1 MQKMMQKAVKSLRQ
15 RPVKPS
21 GSDGDASTVASPSDD
36 ANAIPLDPQEIL
48 DMARQQ
54 TGLEQL
60 VGSEEDVL
68 AAADVLLKSAL
79 PEGKDMS
86 FLGRFLLSQ
95 RVRQAFCNLL
105 YMADRA
111 HSHPAIL
118 RQQIEQPIF
127 VVGFDR
133 VSVSLVQQLLACD
146 EANRAPTFSE
156 MLYPFG
162 EQGEYVQGASPQE
175 DSQTRLAAAQE
186 AMDLMFSTNDY
197 LTRLGALTAD
207 TPFDDSMIVENSLRS
222 ASLATHFDAPVYQ
235 SWLSSNH
242 PSYTFHKTFLQHLQ
256 WQRAGDRWVLKMP
269 AHMLALDA
277 LFETYPDARVIF
289 LHRDPKV
296 ALGPV
301 CKIVSSVREKL
312 MDDADVTVTSHQQA
326 ELMAEMV
333 NTAAAFRRDH
343 PALKGRF
350 VDVTHDALLRDPV
363 GTLKKVYRQCGLSMS
378 RRASHS
384 MWEFINQHRDKRDQ
398 LFRQHEPLD
407 QFGLDEDDL
416 DEAFQPYYSET
427 RQIQTQRRFSR
438 LMPTCGGGNTIA
450 RRTSSQSGRWRRLS
464 LPQSLSVMATR
475 RSESYTVSIRRSE
488 SQRQDSK

>member
-1 MQKMMQKAVKSLRQ
+1 VMGAMHLHELSVDTKLPLDHFVMFSSVASLFGNLGQSNYSAANSCLDALTEYRRSKKLAAQSIQWGPWTEQGMAADLSQYLDKVGVRGITNELGLRVLGDVMRHSDSVGVTCCQALVWHTFLSKYDVIPPFFETVASAATGGAAAGVSAELRSMDAAALKEHIHKAVVETAATVLGMTEAPPLDSPLQELGIDSLGAVEFRNALSSKIGVKLPATTRFDYPTLNAIIGFIYSEVSGGLGRERLDNPVSSTWKREPFVWDTMEVKMQKRMQKAAKSLRQ
-15 RPVKPS
+15 RPAKPS

-36 ANAIPLDPQEIL
+36 AKAIPLDPQELL

-86 FLGRFLLSQ
+86 FLGKFLLSQ

-175 DSQTRLAAAQE
+175 VSE
-186 AMDLMFSTNDY
+186 
-197 LTRLGALTAD
+197 
-207 TPFDDSMIVENSLRS
+207 
-222 ASLATHFDAPVYQ
+222 
-235 SWLSSNH
+235 W
-242 PSYTFHKTFLQHLQ
+242 
-256 WQRAGDRWVLKMP
+256 
-269 AHMLALDA
+269 
-277 LFETYPDARVIF
+277 TYVIE
-289 LHRDPKV
+289 
-296 ALGPV
+296 G
-301 CKIVSSVREKL
+301 
-312 MDDADVTVTSHQQA
+312 
-326 ELMAEMV
+326 
-333 NTAAAFRRDH
+333 
-343 PALKGRF
+343 
-350 VDVTHDALLRDPV
+350 
-363 GTLKKVYRQCGLSMS
+363 
-378 RRASHS
+378 
-384 MWEFINQHRDKRDQ
+384 
-398 LFRQHEPLD
+398 
-407 QFGLDEDDL
+407 
-416 DEAFQPYYSET
+416 
-427 RQIQTQRRFSR
+427 
-438 LMPTCGGGNTIA
+438 
-450 RRTSSQSGRWRRLS
+450 
-464 LPQSLSVMATR
+464 
-475 RSESYTVSIRRSE
+475 
-488 SQRQDSK
+488 